1 MSKLRIA
8 AIAVLLSGSSALAQ
22 AVPEAA
28 LAEMERSLREH
39 YRERGL
45 EIRDLKMFSKSG
57 NEASGFGKIYRN
69 GRQLGAVRCEG
80 MFNRHSSETL
90 ARCWD

>member
-1 MSKLRIA
+1 MRTLPIVA
-8 AIAVLLSGSSALAQ
+8 AIVVLASSPVLAQ
-22 AVPEAA
+22 SVPEAA

-39 YRERGL
+39 YRDRGL

-57 NEASGFGKIYRN
+57 NEASGFGKIYRK

-80 MFNRHSSETL
+80 MFNKHSSETL